1 MTIHNRSTQQALRAV
16 NWPLRLTRWGML
28 AERITRAFWPVWSLL
43 FVALGA
49 VMLGL
54 QDDLSLEVAW
64 VALMVF
70 GLCGLAF
77 IYRGLRQFHW
87 PTRGEAQMRL
97 DATLPGRPISTL
109 QDSQAIGAGDPAS
122 EAIWA
127 VHRARMM
134 VRLQDAKPVQP
145 NLRMAK
151 RDPYALRYMA
161 LLVLMVGVLFGS
173 FLRVGDLQD
182 LAVDGGQEA
191 LATGPSWEGW
201 IEPPT
206 YMGLP
211 GLYLNDIDPGALNIQ
226 QGSILTIRLYG
237 EVGALTVA
245 ETVSGNVDAIQSA
258 AEPSQEFTVTQSG
271 TLSID
276 GDGGAAWQIMM
287 IPDAAP
293 SVILSATEETTLSGD
308 LRQPFYT
315 RDDFGV
321 VRGRAELALNSDL
334 LDRRHGLQIDPELR
348 EPIAL
353 DLPLTISGDRAGF
366 EETLVENFAEHPWA
380 GLPVT
385 LTLTVEDA
393 LGQTGDSAV
402 STLLLPGKRFF
413 DPLAAALIEQR
424 RDLLWN
430 KDNGARVVQV
440 LKAIT
445 FAPEGLFDRDTDY
458 LKLRVMMRRLEASVE
473 TGLTATQRDQ
483 YAQVLWDIAL
493 LVEDGDLS
501 DALQQLRRAQDKLA
515 QAMRDGASDEEIAE
529 LMQELREA
537 MQDYMQQL
545 AQNPPDSDEQQQAQN
560 QERQEIT
567 GDQLQQML
575 DRIQELMEQGR
586 MAEAEELLNQLREMM
601 ENMEV
606 TQGGQGQQSPGQDA
620 MEGLADTLRDQQ
632 GLSDDAFRD
641 LQEQFNPN
649 AQSGN
654 RPGGESGQGQGQEG
668 QDGEG
673 QGQTGQ
679 GESSLA
685 GRQQA
690 LRDELGRQ
698 QQNLPGA
705 GTPEGDAARESL
717 GRAGEA
723 MEGAEEALRQ
733 GDNAEALDRQ
743 ADAMEALR
751 EGMRNLGEAMAQ
763 QQQEGQQG
771 ESVGEANP
779 NGRDPLGRDSGTQG
793 NIGSDENLLQ
803 GEDVYR
809 RAKDL
814 LDEIRRKSGERDR
827 PAFELDYLKRLLD
840 RF

>member
-70 GLCGLAF
+70 GLSGLAF
-77 IYRGLRQFHW
+77 IYRGLHQFHW

-473 TGLTATQRDQ
+473 TGLTATHRDQ

-545 AQNPPDSDEQQQAQN
+545 AQNPPDSDDQQQAQN

-586 MAEAEELLNQLREMM
+586 MTEAEELLNQLREMM